1 MVADLAKIH
10 LLLTYQIHKM
20 KPLLKKSL
28 VISMLLGI
36 AIFTFAD
43 RGVGKKAKVKT
54 LLNITTTSTLRSSI
68 SLNIKSGLLYKGSL
82 STSGQTFSGNSM
94 LVSNILTYQKGNT
107 TYIIPYKNK
116 IVIPDI
122 KAGYTGVK
130 MIIRS
135 RN

>member
-1 MVADLAKIH
+1 
-10 LLLTYQIHKM
+10 M

-28 VISMLLGI
+28 FISMLLSI

-54 LLNITTTSTLRSSI
+54 LLNITTTASLRNSI
-68 SLNIKSGLLYKGSL
+68 SLNIKSGLSYKGSL
-82 STSGQTFSGNSM
+82 STSGQSLSGNSM
-94 LVSNILTYQKGNT
+94 LSNTILTYQKGNT
-107 TYIIPYKNK
+107 TYIIPYKHK
-116 IVIPDI
+116 IVMPEI

>member
-1 MVADLAKIH
+1 MVGDLAKIH
-10 LLLTYQIHKM
+10 LLLTYQKHKM

-54 LLNITTTSTLRSSI
+54 LLNITTASSLRNSI
-68 SLNIKSGLLYKGSL
+68 SLNIKSGLSYKGSL
-82 STSGQTFSGNSM
+82 CTSGQTFSGNSM
-94 LVSNILTYQKGNT
+94 LSNTILTYQKGNT

-116 IVIPDI
+116 IVIPEI
-122 KAGYTGVK
+122 KQGYTGVK

>member
-1 MVADLAKIH
+1 
-10 LLLTYQIHKM
+10 M
-20 KPLLKKSL
+20 KPLLIKSL
-28 VISMLLGI
+28 LISMFLSI

-54 LLNITTTSTLRSSI
+54 LLNITTATTLRNSI
-68 SLNIKSGLLYKGSL
+68 SLNIKSGLSYKGSL
-82 STSGQTFSGNSM
+82 FTSGHTFEGSSM
-94 LVSNILTYQKGNT
+94 LSSSILTYKKGNT
-107 TYIIPYKNK
+107 TYIIPYKHK
-116 IVIPDI
+116 IVIPEI

>member
-1 MVADLAKIH
+1 
-10 LLLTYQIHKM
+10 M

-28 VISMLLGI
+28 AISMLLCI

-43 RGVGKKAKVKT
+43 RGVGKKATIKT
-54 LLNITTTSTLRSSI
+54 LLNITTTTSLRNSI
-68 SLNIKSGLLYKGSL
+68 SLNIKFGLAYKGSL
-82 STSGQTFSGNSM
+82 STSGQAFSGNSM
-94 LVSNILTYQKGNT
+94 LSSTISTYQKGNT
-107 TYIIPYKNK
+107 TYIIPYKHK
-116 IVIPDI
+116 IVIPEI